1 MIQTFGRALL
11 AVSMVAG
18 SLGAQVITV
27 PYNTLYTV
35 PTDVT
40 SYLYTGL
47 DASGTTMSIL
57 ATNGGIFSNIVDLPS
72 PNSFPGLWFGKNN
85 ASGTYRFTFNK
96 PVTFFEMY
104 VTAQSTY
111 PRQPISEIFNG
122 YTVNGGTASFAF
134 TNVSG
139 TAWDGSDLTSTQGD
153 GRSIL
158 AISVGVGQSFT
169 SVSFNHVQVGG
180 PNGSV
185 IERIR
190 YEAESTNV
198 VPEPST
204 YALMATGLVALG
216 FASWRRKGRQTA

>member
-1 MIQTFGRALL
+1 MIQTFGRALI

-18 SLGAQVITV
+18 SLGAQIITV

-35 PTDVT
+35 PTNVT

-47 DASGTTMSIL
+47 DGSGTTMSIL
-57 ATNGGIFSNIVDLPS
+57 ATNGGIFTNLVGTPG
-72 PNSFPGLWFGKNN
+72 PNSFPGLWFGGNS

-104 VTAQSTY
+104 VTAQSTLG
-111 PRQPISEIFNG
+111 QVSEIFNG
-122 YTVNGGTASFAF
+122 YTVNGGTPTFAF

-139 TAWDGSDLTSTQGD
+139 TAWDGSNLTSTQND

-158 AISVGVGQSFT
+158 GISVGAGESFT
-169 SVSFNHVQVGG
+169 SITFNHVQVGG
-180 PNGSV
+180 AAGSV

-190 YEAESTNV
+190 YEAKSNNV

-204 YALMATGLVALG
+204 YALMATGLLVLG
-216 FASWRRKGRQTA
+216 FASSRRKARQTA